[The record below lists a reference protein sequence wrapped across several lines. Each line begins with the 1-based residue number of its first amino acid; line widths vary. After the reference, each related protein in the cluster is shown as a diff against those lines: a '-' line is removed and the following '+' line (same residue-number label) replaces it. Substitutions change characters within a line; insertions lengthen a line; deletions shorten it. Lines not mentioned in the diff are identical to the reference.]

1 VAIDNAISEWSFANH
16 FFGQSGGIHQIT
28 ESGSSLFPNNSKLDL
43 GPVSASGSSTTMVR
57 KGSFVSSIADS
68 DSYLTGTPSE
78 MNSNGGFNEQ
88 KSQTAIDL
96 VFKQVIEPV
105 FEYHKVGKLSL
116 LLSGFLSFGY
126 VPD

>member
-1 VAIDNAISEWSFANH
+1 
-16 FFGQSGGIHQIT
+16 
-28 ESGSSLFPNNSKLDL
+28 
-43 GPVSASGSSTTMVR
+43 MVR

-78 MNSNGGFNEQ
+78 MNSNNEQ

-105 FEYHKVGKLSL
+105 FEYHKVGRVSVTPVRLSVL
-116 LLSGFLSFGY
+116 RICT
-126 VPD
+126 